1 MAEVDS
7 EVFDI
12 PKVEEP
18 THELV
23 EVKKKGRKPMS
34 PERKAELVERLRLG
48 REKKKALKEAA
59 LKGTTPPPKKE
70 KKAKKEKIVEV
81 LPATST
87 EPAVLVKNVRKTK
100 DHTDDINAL
109 KAEIAEMKLHQNS
122 KEDLAEIKQLKS
134 ELKAMRDQKRKEKLV
149 ADKNVK
155 VKQTPKLEMKV
166 EPVRG
171 GGTLP
176 VETATLPVAKPAP
189 RYTTY
194 KKSIWSQLL

>member
-1 MAEVDS
+1 MAEVNSD
-7 EVFDI
+7 VFVV

-18 THELV
+18 THEIV

-48 REKKKALKEAA
+48 REKKKALKEAGK
-59 LKGTTPPPKKE
+59 LPP

-149 ADKNVK
+149 ADKTVK

-166 EPVRG
+166 EPVKEVEPVATV
-171 GGTLP
+171 TLP
-176 VETATLPVAKPAP
+176 TATLPVAKPAP